1 MKEQKLLIS
10 APLLYGIALLGAVF
24 TIITVTLDAAVL
36 GLNIPANFFL
46 FVGSFCTLMAILVSA
61 ADVFRN
67 QVKNRALWLVTFVIF
82 GGIGVLYYLYNRKRF
97 LAKSNINL
105 NHLP

>member
-10 APLLYGIALLGAVF
+10 ESLLYAVALIGALF

-36 GLNIPANFFL
+36 GWDIPQNLFL
-46 FVGSFCTLMAILVSA
+46 FVGSFCTLMAILVAA

-67 QVKNRALWLVTFVIF
+67 QIKNKALWLVTFVIF
-82 GGIGVLYYLYNRKRF
+82 GGLGVLYYLYNRKRF
-97 LAKSNINL
+97 LAKKQ
-105 NHLP
+105 